1 MAENYRH
8 LYEQM
13 KRMVEKYQDEIVPGL
28 RKVNED
34 LMQTRVEVVR
44 CKDCKHEE
52 NCMKQLVFWER
63 DHVLE
68 VNVYQYHNLDFC
80 SYGKRRTENAAD

>member
-13 KRMVEKYQDEIVPGL
+13 KRMAEKYQDEIVPGL

-68 VNVYQYHNLDFC
+68 VNVYQYYNLDYC
-80 SYGKRRTENAAD
+80 SFGERRTDNAAD

>member
-44 CKDCKHEE
+44 CKDCKHWHE
-52 NCMKQLVFWER
+52 KQDGAISIR
-63 DHVLE
+63 ISGTQAAASATH
-68 VNVYQYHNLDFC
+68 
-80 SYGKRRTENAAD
+80 GKAVIGRH